1 MYVYPISAS
10 NAVDSW
16 NTDTSPP
23 EFFFLADKFAFRPRA
38 NMFCSIGVSGKEIT
52 NLIMNRLLSCDC
64 KTKKYLEYQ
73 LLLTSVIVEI
83 GPRLVIEAH

>member
-38 NMFCSIGVSGKEIT
+38 NMFCSMGVSGKELT
-52 NLIMNRLLSCDC
+52 NLKSESSGYDC
-64 KTKKYLEYQ
+64 KLKDKYITTTNCYS
-73 LLLTSVIVEI
+73 LL
-83 GPRLVIEAH
+83 